1 MFVPGSTTNPPIVI
15 PLSGATVFTVLNSSI
30 PRPGIL
36 EYVPAVQSRQVI
48 DELAATVVE
57 YVPVTQFRQI
67 LEADIAEYV
76 PCTQFRQILEADIAE
91 YVPC

>member
-1 MFVPGSTTNPPIVI
+1 MLFVPGSTTNPPIVI
-15 PLSGATVFTVLNSSI
+15 PLSGANVFTLLNSSI

-36 EYVPAVQSRQVI
+36 EYVPAVQTRQLV
-48 DELAATVVE
+48 DEFAATVVE

-76 PCTQFRQILEADIAE
+76 PRTQSRQ
-91 YVPC
+91 VV